1 MATSAVQIQANRANA
16 QLSTGPRS
24 DEGKRASSSNSTT
37 SGLTSAKIFVRTDE
51 QAEFDQF
58 ESALLD
64 ELKPAGL
71 CQLNFFELILHA
83 AWNLRR
89 CYLLE
94 THIQNEAISKGLD
107 DALLDDELARKLDR
121 IYRYRKM
128 HESSHR
134 RAMADLRQLQSEQLW
149 RQENQELQ
157 EESILTDTKNV
168 AGRLRKDNAVE
179 QRANLDVLRQHIEAF
194 ITPPPL
200 ARNHHQ

>member
-1 MATSAVQIQANRANA
+1 MATSAVQIQANRSNA

-37 SGLTSAKIFVRTDE
+37 SGLTSAKIFVRPDE
-51 QAEFDQF
+51 QADFDTFKSVLSSEFQPD
-58 ESALLD
+58 
-64 ELKPAGL
+64 GL
-71 CQLNFFELILHA
+71 TQGNLFDLILHA

-94 THIQNEAISKGLD
+94 THVQNEAISKGLD
-107 DALLDDELARKLDR
+107 DALLDDELAR

-134 RAMADLRQLQSEQLW
+134 RAMADLRKLQTEQLW
-149 RQENQELQ
+149 RQENQECE

-168 AGRLRKDNAVE
+168 ISRLRNDNAVE

-194 ITPPPL
+194 IAPPPL
-200 ARNHHQ
+200 AHHRQ

>member
-1 MATSAVQIQANRANA
+1 MATSAVQIQANRSNA

-37 SGLTSAKIFVRTDE
+37 SGLTSAKIFFRPDE
-51 QAEFDQF
+51 QAEFDTF
-58 ESALLD
+58 KSGLSA
-64 ELKPAGL
+64 EFKPDGL
-71 CQLNFFELILHA
+71 TQCNLFDLILHA

-134 RAMADLRQLQSEQLW
+134 RAMGDLRKLQTEQLW
-149 RQENQELQ
+149 RQENQECQ

-168 AGRLRKDNAVE
+168 VSRLRNDNAVE
-179 QRANLDVLRQHIEAF
+179 QRANLDVLRQHIESF
-194 ITPPPL
+194 IAPPPL
-200 ARNHHQ
+200 AHHRQ

>member
-37 SGLTSAKIFVRTDE
+37 SGLTSAKIFVRPDE
-51 QAEFDQF
+51 QAEFDTF
-58 ESALLD
+58 KSGLSAEFQPDGVTQCSLFD
-64 ELKPAGL
+64 
-71 CQLNFFELILHA
+71 LILHA

-94 THIQNEAISKGLD
+94 THIQNEAISKGLA

-134 RAMADLRQLQSEQLW
+134 RAMADLRKLQTEQFW
-149 RQENQELQ
+149 RQENQECE

-168 AGRLRKDNAVE
+168 ISRLRNDNAVE
-179 QRANLDVLRQHIEAF
+179 QRANLDAFRQQIESF
-194 ITPPPL
+194 IAPPPL
-200 ARNHHQ
+200 PHHRR